1 MKITLNLA
9 TRPFIDLGP
18 ILKQLRIAMG
28 VLAALVAIFALGLHF
43 LHDQAEAAR
52 MRDHS
57 LDGQITKI
65 SAERQGYERL
75 MQQPENA
82 LLLMESSALNNLFA
96 QKAFSWTL
104 TMESLEKTLPAGVQA
119 LTLEPNREKDGR
131 IILHIRVAGPRDR
144 VVDLVRNLEHSDR
157 FRLPRIVGENAEQSS
172 GFAQKQEPVSAS
184 SRYTFDILA
193 EYVPPEPG
201 ERRIAQRKP
210 EPGLGKPVL
219 DLGKPQ
225 PGLEKTEPAVKKIV
239 VKKTPVKT
247 AAGGA
252 R

>member
-9 TRPFIDLGP
+9 TRPFNDLGP
-18 ILKQLRIAMG
+18 ILKQLRIGMG
-28 VLAALVAIFALGLHF
+28 VLAALAAIFALGLHF

-57 LDGQITKI
+57 LDGQITQI
-65 SAERQGYERL
+65 AAERQGYERL

-82 LLLMESSALNNLFA
+82 QLLTESSALNNLFA

-119 LTLEPNREKDGR
+119 LTLEPNREKDDR
-131 IILHIRVAGPRDR
+131 ITVHVRVAGPRDR
-144 VVDLVRNLEHSDR
+144 VVELVRNLEHSDR

-172 GFAQKQEPVSAS
+172 GFAQRQEPVSAS

-193 EYVPPEPG
+193 EYVPPAPG
-201 ERRIAQRKP
+201 ERRMTQGKP
-210 EPGLGKPVL
+210 EPGLEKP
-219 DLGKPQ
+219 
-225 PGLEKTEPAVKKIV
+225 EAAVKKIV
-239 VKKTPVKT
+239 ARKAPAKT